1 MSLPHWW
8 SPGFSPNFPTLRGCE
23 AFKILGSV
31 ATIVWWCQV
40 NVGMAGPLALLT
52 ISWLLSLLQMD
63 PWWSMVSNWFPG
75 PCPIIIFRCL
85 SLFLLVSFLRRFSPW
100 LFAWNYHLSFVPSMI
115 CHFTKTIWVCLKKGY
130 TVYPQICDLVVMK
143 QKKKIGYHKYF
154 QTNPYFISVP
164 ITGETY
170 LGTVGDPGRY
180 GRLGEQWRGTELEQ
194 WIAWG

>member
-8 SPGFSPNFPTLRGCE
+8 SPGFSPNFPTLWGCE
-23 AFKILGSV
+23 AFKILGSI
-31 ATIVWWCQV
+31 ATIVWWCIPPVQPIQV
-40 NVGMAGPLALLT
+40 NVG
-52 ISWLLSLLQMD
+52 MD
-63 PWWSMVSNWFPG
+63 PWWSMVSNWFP
-75 PCPIIIFRCL
+75 CPIIIFRSL

-115 CHFTKTIWVCLKKGY
+115 CHFTKNILECVLKKGIPY
-130 TVYPQICDLVVMK
+130 TPQICDLVNLVVMNP
-143 QKKKIGYHKYF
+143 KKIGYHKYF

-164 ITGETY
+164 MTGETY
-170 LGTVGDPGRY
+170 LGTVGDHFSGRY